1 MEIQELLEQ
10 VKAGTLS
17 IEEAKQ
23 YLRKEPFEELGYAK
37 LDTHRKLRTGHAEV
51 IYCEGKSTE
60 HFLEIF
66 THLYRENGEV
76 FGTRASKEQYLAA
89 KERFP
94 QTVYDETSRII
105 RIEKNDKP
113 HMGKIVVCSAG
124 TADIFVAEEATLTAE
139 YFGNYV
145 ERIYDIGVCGIH
157 RMLANLDAIQSA
169 NCIVAVAGME
179 GALASVLGGLVDKPV
194 IAVPTSV
201 GYGASFHGVSALLTM
216 INSCANG
223 VAVVNIDNG
232 YGAGYMASQINRLV
246 GEQHE

>member
-76 FGTRASKEQYLAA
+76 FGTRVSKEQYLAA
-89 KERFP
+89 KELKRM
-94 QTVYDETSRII
+94 TSRIW
-105 RIEKNDKP
+105 EKSWYA
-113 HMGKIVVCSAG
+113 VREQQ
-124 TADIFVAEEATLTAE
+124 IF
-139 YFGNYV
+139 
-145 ERIYDIGVCGIH
+145 
-157 RMLANLDAIQSA
+157 S
-169 NCIVAVAGME
+169 
-179 GALASVLGGLVDKPV
+179 
-194 IAVPTSV
+194 
-201 GYGASFHGVSALLTM
+201 
-216 INSCANG
+216 
-223 VAVVNIDNG
+223 
-232 YGAGYMASQINRLV
+232 
-246 GEQHE
+246 

>member
-124 TADIFVAEEATLTAE
+124 TADIFVAEEAALTAE

-157 RMLANLDAIQSA
+157 RMLANLDAIQSSD
-169 NCIVAVAGME
+169 I
-179 GALASVLGGLVDKPV
+179 GGLWCKFSRGFGTPDHDQFLCERGGSGQYRQRLWCRLYG
-194 IAVPTSV
+194 IADQQ
-201 GYGASFHGVSALLTM
+201 VSRRTA
-216 INSCANG
+216 
-223 VAVVNIDNG
+223 
-232 YGAGYMASQINRLV
+232 
-246 GEQHE
+246 

>member
-1 MEIQELLEQ
+1 MEIQELLAQ
-10 VKAGTLS
+10 VKEGTLS

-124 TADIFVAEEATLTAE
+124 NSR
-139 YFGNYV
+139 YFRSRGSGTDSRV
-145 ERIYDIGVCGIH
+145 FWELCGTY
-157 RMLANLDAIQSA
+157 L
-169 NCIVAVAGME
+169 
-179 GALASVLGGLVDKPV
+179 
-194 IAVPTSV
+194 
-201 GYGASFHGVSALLTM
+201 
-216 INSCANG
+216 
-223 VAVVNIDNG
+223 
-232 YGAGYMASQINRLV
+232 
-246 GEQHE
+246 

>member
-124 TADIFVAEEATLTAE
+124 TADIFVAEEAALTAE
-139 YFGNYV
+139 FLGNHV
-145 ERIYDIGVCGIH
+145 VRLYDVGVAGIH
-157 RMLANLDAIQSA
+157 RLLAHSEDIMQAKV
-169 NCIVAVAGME
+169 IVAIAGME
-179 GALASVLGGLVDKPV
+179 GALASVVGGLADCPV

-201 GYGASFHGVSALLTM
+201 GYGASFGGVSALLSM
-216 INSCANG
+216 LNSCASG
-223 VAVVNIDNG
+223 VSVVNIDNG
-232 YGAGYMASQINRLV
+232 FGAGYLASMINQI
-246 GEQHE
+246 GK

>member
-124 TADIFVAEEATLTAE
+124 TADIFVAEEAALTAE

-145 ERIYDIGVCGIH
+145 ERIYDI
-157 RMLANLDAIQSA
+157 
-169 NCIVAVAGME
+169 GME

>member
-94 QTVYDETSRII
+94 QTVYDETSVSSELKRMTSRIW
-105 RIEKNDKP
+105 EKSWYA
-113 HMGKIVVCSAG
+113 VREQQ
-124 TADIFVAEEATLTAE
+124 IF
-139 YFGNYV
+139 
-145 ERIYDIGVCGIH
+145 
-157 RMLANLDAIQSA
+157 S
-169 NCIVAVAGME
+169 
-179 GALASVLGGLVDKPV
+179 
-194 IAVPTSV
+194 
-201 GYGASFHGVSALLTM
+201 
-216 INSCANG
+216 
-223 VAVVNIDNG
+223 
-232 YGAGYMASQINRLV
+232 
-246 GEQHE
+246 

>member
-23 YLRKEPFEELGYAK
+23 YLRKETFEELGYAK

-105 RIEKNDKP
+105 RIEDRKS
-113 HMGKIVVCSAG
+113 VV
-124 TADIFVAEEATLTAE
+124 
-139 YFGNYV
+139 
-145 ERIYDIGVCGIH
+145 
-157 RMLANLDAIQSA
+157 
-169 NCIVAVAGME
+169 
-179 GALASVLGGLVDKPV
+179 
-194 IAVPTSV
+194 
-201 GYGASFHGVSALLTM
+201 
-216 INSCANG
+216 
-223 VAVVNIDNG
+223 
-232 YGAGYMASQINRLV
+232 
-246 GEQHE
+246 